1 MVPMEKSFLKCFEMF
16 LKRFSVFRGT
26 RLRRSLGELSF
37 RENKFMKIANSTW
50 TFSSKNYLQ
59 FKNALRL
66 GVHEEHSSDGVA
78 FIILLCFYY
87 FT

>member
-1 MVPMEKSFLKCFEMF
+1 
-16 LKRFSVFRGT
+16 
-26 RLRRSLGELSF
+26 
-37 RENKFMKIANSTW
+37 MKIANSTW
-50 TFSSKNYLQ
+50 TVSSKNYLR

-66 GVHEEHSSDGVA
+66 AVHEEHSSDGVA